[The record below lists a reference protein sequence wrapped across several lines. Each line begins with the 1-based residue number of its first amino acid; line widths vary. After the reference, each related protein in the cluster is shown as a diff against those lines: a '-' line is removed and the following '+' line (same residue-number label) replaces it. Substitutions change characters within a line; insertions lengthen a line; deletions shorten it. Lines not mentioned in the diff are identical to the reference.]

1 MSKPT
6 PAAKAPRVTLKAL
19 HAKLQDLEARYQ
31 AAPLHQAAPAP
42 APAPVAAPTPAPVV
56 TPAPAPAAPAAAPAP
71 APAATPATNPPA
83 PSGVKTENSAI
94 VRHVAMMVLSVGVVG
109 LIAWKM
115 GGGELFNLLLMVAL
129 PVILVLGAVKVF
141 SESTMQLLLGGQL
154 RARVEA
160 YMEKAHA
167 EMNAT

>member
-56 TPAPAPAAPAAAPAP
+56 TPAPAAPA